1 MYICLPISCI
11 SGFCNHSIYMFHRLG
26 GPTNVKHCVIPCGV
40 FHVLP
45 TIISSFVVVRH
56 GVSTIQN
63 SPRLRRGKSYG
74 EWLALMISNDFL
86 AGFILN
92 SGQSGCVFKML
103 YVEVYH
109 PGSILGR

>member
-1 MYICLPISCI
+1 
-11 SGFCNHSIYMFHRLG
+11 MFQGLR
-26 GPTNVKHCVIPCGV
+26 GPTHVKHCVIPCGV

-45 TIISSFVVVRH
+45 TITSSFAVVRH

-63 SPRLRRGKSYG
+63 SSRLGRVKSYG

-92 SGQSGCVFKML
+92 SGQPGCVFKML
-103 YVEVYH
+103 YVEV
-109 PGSILGR
+109 